1 MTRRTPR
8 RKHALR
14 GLEVGPYLHTVDW
27 RQCVDSLEFDYET
40 ARDEEIHATL
50 PDEMALVVKRY
61 RNLSLERHA
70 LQAQLYA
77 QSPFVDRLEASRTKQ
92 AMDLDSAPNDASGI
106 SVQLVVRSFGVRG
119 VLAFHISLFSDDGAP
134 SCALSERHWP
144 ETALVGERPGQDIRL
159 G

>member
-27 RQCVDSLEFDYET
+27 RQCVDSFEFDYET

-50 PDEMALVVKRY
+50 PDDMALVVKRY

-70 LQAQLYA
+70 LQAQLYPRKPVRRPTRGIPDQA
-77 QSPFVDRLEASRTKQ
+77 GDGPRQRTERRERHIGPARRPVLWRSWRPGVSHLLVFGRPRTK
-92 AMDLDSAPNDASGI
+92 LR
-106 SVQLVVRSFGVRG
+106 VK
-119 VLAFHISLFSDDGAP
+119 
-134 SCALSERHWP
+134 
-144 ETALVGERPGQDIRL
+144 
-159 G
+159 